1 MALDEHPVAAE
12 LADLFGHV
20 REHRAPLGLDR
31 GTTRVEQDLVQR
43 AHLESPLEAVD
54 LELAALDL
62 LLELLDQLGVG
73 ARQVANVGLGRFA
86 FRALRL
92 EVEPQRIVADA
103 QALEIVDQPDACL
116 VEDRAL
122 ELQVL
127 PGLLEVADPLL
138 ERGQALLPLDAF
150 DDERTIARDPGGNE
164 QESRFWI
171 RWRDYRD
178 ENDEPID
185 DILNKTLVKFKEPFD
200 MKGTAYLM
208 VVRADRAAEQWV
220 YRPSDRRVR
229 RVKMRGGSGV
239 GGTDFSWD
247 DIAFQ
252 NVEDADYERL
262 PDEVVR
268 GVPVYVVLAKL
279 KPLKRSRYS
288 KSMVYLEKD
297 HYISLR
303 ARHWDHARV
312 EVKELNS
319 EYDSIKRFG
328 DHWVATRGVAQNL
341 QEGTSSSMLIDGLDP
356 DAEIADS
363 MFRTFK
369 LGTTRER
376 LTKDIRGAHE

>member
-1 MALDEHPVAAE
+1 MLRQPVRVPRSLTVGLFVVLCGWGFSSALVAEEAE
-12 LADLFGHV
+12 NIRTPQTGHL
-20 REHRAPLGLDR
+20 EGPGLRDVSSSP
-31 GTTRVEQDLVQR
+31 GTTRQEV
-43 AHLESPLEAVD
+43 
-54 LELAALDL
+54 AAAD
-62 LLELLDQLGVG
+62 
-73 ARQVANVGLGRFA
+73 A
-86 FRALRL
+86 
-92 EVEPQRIVADA
+92 VEPVAEGESDLDGAAPANTQKQGPSASEVDDAIPEGGTLTGKELYSRFLKNRLHSAIQHQRTVS
-103 QALEIVDQPDACL
+103 
-116 VEDRAL
+116 
-122 ELQVL
+122 
-127 PGLLEVADPLL
+127 
-138 ERGQALLPLDAF
+138 
-150 DDERTIARDPGGNE
+150 RDPGGNE
-164 QESRFWI
+164 QESRFWV

-328 DHWVATRGVAQNL
+328 DHWVATRGVAENL
-341 QEGTSSSMLIDGLDP
+341 QEGTSSSMLIEGLDP

-376 LTKDIRGAHE
+376 LTKDIRGARE

>member
-1 MALDEHPVAAE
+1 MQVRFWLGQPGWLLPCLAVGLLVVLCGWVSTPAVGAEEAESIRTPPTGQLGSSGLRDVGPGPGSKSQAPAPAAAVESVDPSENDLDVAAPSGA
-12 LADLFGHV
+12 LSQGPSAD
-20 REHRAPLGLDR
+20 
-31 GTTRVEQDLVQR
+31 
-43 AHLESPLEAVD
+43 
-54 LELAALDL
+54 
-62 LLELLDQLGVG
+62 
-73 ARQVANVGLGRFA
+73 
-86 FRALRL
+86 
-92 EVEPQRIVADA
+92 EVEDAIPEGGTLTGKELYSRFLKNKLHSAVQHQRSIS
-103 QALEIVDQPDACL
+103 
-116 VEDRAL
+116 
-122 ELQVL
+122 
-127 PGLLEVADPLL
+127 
-138 ERGQALLPLDAF
+138 
-150 DDERTIARDPGGNE
+150 RDPGGNE
-164 QESRFWI
+164 QETRFWV

-178 ENDEPID
+178 ENDEPVD
-185 DILNKTLVKFKEPFD
+185 DVINKTLVKFKEPFD

-208 VVRADRAAEQWV
+208 VVRADRASEQWV

-229 RVKMRGGSGV
+229 RVKMRGGAGV

-268 GVPVYVVLAKL
+268 GVDVYVVLAKL

-297 HYISLR
+297 HYIALK

-341 QEGTSSSMLIDGLDP
+341 QEGTSSSMLIEGLDP
-356 DAEIADS
+356 DVEIADA
-363 MFRTFK
+363 MFRTFR
-369 LGTTRER
+369 LESTRER
-376 LTKDIRGAHE
+376 LTKKIRGVKE